1 MAGTGTTRN
10 WDDATRDLAYQ
21 VWAFVAGRSLKGTQA
36 TLRLDHDVDVPHRT
50 LADWTT
56 RYQWAARADADL
68 LAIAPDIDKQTIG
81 ELILGKLE
89 AARCLRRAVREGVTK
104 EERPSRDEIMASIA
118 LLDRTGHSPL
128 NRAPAPSLPKVD
140 RLPASVDLASLPID
154 EVLAMQAEMIDTLM
168 QERERSTSRSA

>member
-21 VWAFVAGRSLKGTQA
+21 VWAFVAGRSLKGTQE
-36 TLRLDHDVDVPHRT
+36 TLRLDHEVEVPYRT
-50 LADWTT
+50 LVDWTT
-56 RYQWAARADADL
+56 RYQWAERADADL

-104 EERPSRDEIMASIA
+104 EGRPSREEIMASIA

-128 NRAPAPSLPKVD
+128 NRAPSPQLPKAE
-140 RLPASVDLASLPID
+140 RLPASVDLAALSID
-154 EVLAMQAEMIDTLM
+154 DVLAMQAEMIDTLM

>member
-1 MAGTGTTRN
+1 MAGTGTTGN
-10 WDDATRDLAYQ
+10 HSEETRSLAYQ
-21 VWAFVAGRSLKGTQA
+21 VWAFVAGRSLKATQT
-36 TLRLDHDVDVPHRT
+36 TLRLDHEVEVPYRT
-50 LADWTT
+50 LVDWTT
-56 RYQWAARADADL
+56 RYQWAARADGDL

-128 NRAPAPSLPKVD
+128 NRAPSPQLPKPD
-140 RLPASVDLASLPID
+140 ALPASINLASLPIED
-154 EVLAMQAEMIDTLM
+154 VLQLQAEMIDTLM

>member
-1 MAGTGTTRN
+1 MAGTGTTGN
-10 WDDATRDLAYQ
+10 HSEETRQLAYQ
-21 VWAFVAGRSLKGTQA
+21 VWAFVAGRSLKATQT
-36 TLRLDHDVDVPHRT
+36 TLRLDHEVEVPYRT
-50 LADWTT
+50 LVDWTT
-56 RYQWAARADADL
+56 RYQWAERADADL

-128 NRAPAPSLPKVD
+128 NRAPSPQLPKPD
-140 RLPASVDLASLPID
+140 ALPASLNLASLPIED
-154 EVLAMQAEMIDTLM
+154 VLQLQSEMIETLM
-168 QERERSTSRSA
+168 QERERSTATTR

>member
-1 MAGTGTTRN
+1 MAGTGTTKN

-21 VWAFVAGRSLKGTQA
+21 VWAFVAGRSLKGTHE

-50 LADWTT
+50 LSDWTT

-104 EERPSRDEIMASIA
+104 EDRPSRDEIMASIA

-128 NRAPAPSLPKVD
+128 NRAPSPQLPKPD
-140 RLPASVDLASLPID
+140 ALPASLNLATLPID
-154 EVLAMQAEMIDTLM
+154 EVLQLQAEMIETLI

>member
-21 VWAFVAGRSLKGTQA
+21 VWAFVAGRSLKGTQE
-36 TLRLDHDVDVPHRT
+36 TLRLDHDTDVPYRT
-50 LADWTT
+50 LSDWTT

-104 EERPSRDEIMASIA
+104 EDRPSREEIMASIA

-154 EVLAMQAEMIDTLM
+154 EVLAMQAELVDRLM
-168 QERERSTSRSA
+168 VEKERTQANTR